1 MLTRIQGLL
10 VCLALGVTAVFASAT
25 SHAADIYDAAVQHA
39 GRSADDLKRDESE
52 HPAELLRLTGIKS
65 GMRVADVMA
74 GGGYYSEL
82 LSYLV
87 GPSGHVL
94 LLNNTAYDKW
104 SEGGWEKRLAG
115 NRSTAEGIPGSANGA
130 TTEAQRRESREAPT
144 ARRGTRGNRLPNVEH
159 RTVDLQHLDL
169 PDHSLDA
176 LLLIKVYHDFYWI
189 DTDPKAVW
197 PKMDAAVV
205 LDQLTR
211 VLKPGGVV
219 LLEDHSAKAGTGS
232 ADAGTLHRIEEA
244 YTVRDFEKRGFKLI
258 GRSDLLR
265 RPQDERTLVSYT
277 SPGLGKTDR
286 FVLVFRKNAR

>member
-94 LLNNTAYDKW
+94 LLNNTAYDQW

>member
-1 MLTRIQGLL
+1 MPTGIQGVL
-10 VCLALGVTAVFASAT
+10 VCLALGGTAMFASTA

-39 GRSADDLKRDESE
+39 GRSADDLKRDQSE

-94 LLNNTAYDKW
+94 LLNNTAYDHW

-130 TTEAQRRESREAPT
+130 
-144 ARRGTRGNRLPNVEH
+144 TRGNRLPNVEH

-232 ADAGTLHRIEEA
+232 ADAGTLHRIDEA

-277 SPGLGKTDR
+277 PPGLGKTDR
-286 FVLVFRKNAR
+286 FVLVFRKNAS

>member
-1 MLTRIQGLL
+1 MLTRIQGVL
-10 VCLALGVTAVFASAT
+10 VCLALGVTAVFASAA

-39 GRSADDLKRDESE
+39 GRSADDLKRDQSE

-115 NRSTAEGIPGSANGA
+115 NRSAAEGIPGSATGP

-211 VLKPGGVV
+211 VLKPGGIV

-232 ADAGTLHRIEEA
+232 ADAGTLHRIDEA

-258 GRSDLLR
+258 GKSDLLR

-286 FVLVFRKNAR
+286 FVLVFRKNAS

>member
-1 MLTRIQGLL
+1 MLTRIQGVL
-10 VCLALGVTAVFASAT
+10 VCLALGGAAVFASAA

-39 GRSADDLKRDESE
+39 GRNADDLKRDESE
-52 HPAELLRLTGIKS
+52 HPAALLRLTGIKP

-130 TTEAQRRESREAPT
+130 T
-144 ARRGTRGNRLPNVEH
+144 RGNRLPNVEH

-197 PKMDAAVV
+197 PKMTAALV

-211 VLKPGGVV
+211 VLKPGGIV

-232 ADAGTLHRIEEA
+232 ADAGTLHRIDEA
-244 YTVRDFEKRGFKLI
+244 YTVRDFEKRGFKLM
-258 GRSDLLR
+258 GKSDLLR

-286 FVLVFRKNAR
+286 FVLVFRKNAS